1 MASDASE
8 SRASLQSFLLD
19 PDYWTP
25 RLRRLESIP
34 RHLVVLP
41 RPDLSRPGIEVSE
54 LRLRAHD
61 GERLQALLG
70 RPAFG
75 LEEAPIHVR
84 PCAGLA
90 PEELDWHC
98 VEEGESDLIF
108 RFPPD
113 RRLEDRV
120 LDVVRMS
127 QALRSLESIA
137 RAHLE
142 LKGRE
147 AACDELAIAAL
158 LQDRGWI

>member
-1 MASDASE
+1 MASGAFE
-8 SRASLQSFLLD
+8 RASLQSFLLD

-41 RPDLSRPGIEVSE
+41 RPDLSRPGVEVCE

-75 LEEAPIHVR
+75 LDQAEVHVR
-84 PCAGLA
+84 PCEGLA
-90 PEELDWHC
+90 PEALDWHS

-108 RFPPD
+108 RFPAD

-120 LDVVRMS
+120 LDVVRMA
-127 QALRSLESIA
+127 QALRSLESLA
-137 RAHLE
+137 AAHLQ
-142 LKGRE
+142 LKHQEG
-147 AACDELAIAAL
+147 ACDELTIASL
-158 LQDRGWI
+158 LQQKGWI